1 MNTSEAIAHLEKQ
14 GWKIN
19 KKGNGYQLNRIGRGI
34 HYNWMAKNFT
44 GDTLYSARELVKFAR
59 IFSSNNSQSTA
70 LRKNLKEFSDGPE
83 RAHVRDLTK
92 LQDEERLED
101 LSKNKVTTKED
112 IWSWD

>member
-19 KKGNGYQLNRIGRGI
+19 KKGNSYQVNRIGRGV
-34 HYNWMAKNFT
+34 HYNYASNNFK
-44 GDTLYSARELVKFAR
+44 GNDLYSARELVKFAR
-59 IFSSNNSQSTA
+59 IFSSDNNQSTK
-70 LRKNLKEFSDGPE
+70 LRKNLKEFSNGPE
-83 RAHVRDLTK
+83 RAHVRDLVK

-112 IWSWD
+112 VWSWD